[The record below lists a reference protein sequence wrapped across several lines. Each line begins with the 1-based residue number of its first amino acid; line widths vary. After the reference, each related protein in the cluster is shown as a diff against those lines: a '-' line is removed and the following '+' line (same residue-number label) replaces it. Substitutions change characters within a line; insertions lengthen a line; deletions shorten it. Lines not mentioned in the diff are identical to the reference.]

1 MKLKIVGKNQYI
13 QKLDPKYSIFFFA
26 KNKKNRWTSSQT
38 EQEKNE
44 KIYIVK
50 TKNEREDNTKGM
62 AGIKWIIRNK

>member
-1 MKLKIVGKNQYI
+1 MILKIVGKNQYI

-26 KNKKNRWTSSQT
+26 KNKKIDEHLAKLNKK
-38 EQEKNE
+38 KNE

-50 TKNEREDNTKGM
+50 TKNEREENTKGM